1 VIGTVYLCSIN
12 KMPRRASRKS
22 GQERQR
28 RTRKQR
34 GGAGGEPTVNLP
46 VRRYPLLSGHAPTP
60 LSELGGVSPVPSG
73 QRRLQR
79 GVAGR
84 HLNRESY
91 LSEASKAA
99 ANKAAANK
107 AAANKAAA
115 NKAAANERAA
125 KKATRRAKLALE
137 KTRVGFKETVTAS
150 NKTEGTLANNR
161 KRFGDGTQQFSTL
174 QRYEGLARKYG
185 PLEEVHDPKT
195 DEKPDY
201 EIFDKG
207 LWSTSKNKAAATA
220 EMREEMRG
228 GKMYVNMENDIRS
241 RINYSPT
248 PKNRQKAARLNAT
261 RRAANAAQEAANLNA
276 TRRAAN
282 AAQEAANQNAMRKVT
297 NAATAAP
304 SLHAT
309 RRSEE
314 APPRNEDP
322 S

>member
-1 VIGTVYLCSIN
+1 MIGTVYLCSIN
-12 KMPRRASRKS
+12 KMPRRASRK
-22 GQERQR
+22 GGKERQR

-34 GGAGGEPTVNLP
+34 GGAGGEPTVPLP

-60 LSELGGVSPVPSG
+60 LKELGGVSPVPSG

-84 HLNRESY
+84 HLNKESY
-91 LSEASKAA
+91 LSEASKAV

-107 AAANKAAA
+107 AAANKAVA

-150 NKTEGTLANNR
+150 NKTEGTLADNS
-161 KRFGDGTQQFSTL
+161 KRFGDGTQQFSNL
-174 QRYEGLARKYG
+174 KRYEGEARIYG
-185 PLEEVHDPKT
+185 PLGSVHNPGK

-207 LWSTSKNKAAATA
+207 LWATSKNKEAATA
-220 EMREEMRG
+220 EMREEMRR

-241 RINYSPT
+241 HINYRPT
-248 PKNRQKAARLNAT
+248 YKNRQEATRLNKTRIETRIAANAAQEAARLNAT
-261 RRAANAAQEAANLNA
+261 RRA
-276 TRRAAN
+276 
-282 AAQEAANQNAMRKVT
+282 
-297 NAATAAP
+297 
-304 SLHAT
+304 
-309 RRSEE
+309 EE
-314 APPRNEDP
+314 APPLNEDP